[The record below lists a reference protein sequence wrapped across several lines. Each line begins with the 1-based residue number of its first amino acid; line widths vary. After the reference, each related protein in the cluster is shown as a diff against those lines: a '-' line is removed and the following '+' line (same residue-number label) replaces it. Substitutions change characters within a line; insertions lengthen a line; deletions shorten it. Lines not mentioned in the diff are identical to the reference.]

1 MTVTE
6 VQTNELWM
14 LNPAT
19 QKHVLK
25 LASEFVSAYEVVDR
39 QTYREAIVQLG
50 GVLEGYFLAQGVEV
64 PQEALN
70 ALRSA
75 AIRQARAAHEEARA

>member
-1 MTVTE
+1 MTVAE

-25 LASEFVSAYEVVDR
+25 LAGEFVGAHEVGDR
-39 QTYREAIVQLG
+39 QTYREAIVRLD
-50 GVLEGYFLAQGVEV
+50 GVFEGYFLAQGVEL